1 MGHLDNFRNMTSSFG
16 KSRIEQQTILQIQPG
31 ALVNPMSSSRQFDK
45 YNQQRLYFGKGPVG
59 WDSWDSWDG
68 WDGWDSW
75 DQQINGQLE
84 A

>member
-16 KSRIEQQTILQIQPG
+16 KSYIEQQTISQIQPG

-45 YNQQRLYFGKGPVG
+45 YNLQL
-59 WDSWDSWDG
+59 
-68 WDGWDSW
+68 
-75 DQQINGQLE
+75 QQILNQ